1 MKHVTKSGAVLAAA
15 ALSLVM
21 SGAIT
26 TVAQAESG
34 DVFVCAGVNACKG
47 QSDCHSY
54 TNSCKGQNACKGK
67 GWRLLS
73 SLECTRM
80 GGKVIGGN

>member
-1 MKHVTKSGAVLAAA
+1 MKHISRSGAALAVAA
-15 ALSLVM
+15 FTLAVNGALIAPVQAAGDTFVC
-21 SGAIT
+21 SGAN
-26 TVAQAESG
+26 S
-34 DVFVCAGVNACKG
+34 CKG

-67 GWRLLS
+67 GWKLLS